1 MNKIIIVIV
10 LLIVASLTLVVVFS
24 QTDLTGSAIQDIEEH
39 YSFTKAI
46 CNETHYCEDYEF
58 VCRGSETISRTPISG
73 SAVQFNGNWEDYR
86 DEETIN
92 KECGD

>member
-1 MNKIIIVIV
+1 MDKLITIIVMLIIAS
-10 LLIVASLTLVVVFS
+10 LILIVVFA
-24 QTDLTGSAIQDIEEH
+24 QNTFTGSTIVDLENH

-58 VCRGSETISRTPISG
+58 VCQGPKTISKTPISG

-86 DEETIN
+86 DTKIIN
-92 KECGD
+92 KECE